1 MTCDHSNCNQGR
13 DCPDAHMATRRVFW
27 LEPSEPV
34 GYEAAWKPEPE
45 AADPMEPTMRRFSG
59 FLLAVAGAFVA
70 VAILIFTN

>member
-45 AADPMEPTMRRFSG
+45 PEAPHPWG
-59 FLLAVAGAFVA
+59 FYVFCALVLLALFGSPAFF
-70 VAILIFTN
+70 I